1 VDNLYTLLISKFN
14 EEVSRL
20 EIGYTFNQENLDF
33 MNDLL
38 NAIDYLSNASLSQN
52 QILQI
57 IKYYSK

>member
-1 VDNLYTLLISKFN
+1 MDNLYTLLISKFN